1 MRRREPAPTALS
13 YTPIASPVTPA
24 QAGTNPPRNLRY
36 PPPPPPALSST
47 RRPAA
52 ATTLGE
58 LPMPRVFVTRE
69 LPGDQFAALRSDPQ
83 FQLDIW
89 PGDFPPPREDLLDRV
104 RGADGILCLI
114 TDRIDNAVLDAA
126 GAQLR
131 VVSQMAVGV
140 DNVDVAACT
149 ARGIPVGNTPGV
161 LTETTA
167 DIAWALILAAA
178 RRVVESAE
186 FVKRGDWKTWGPLL
200 MAGVDVH
207 DRTLGVVG
215 FGQIGQAVARRA
227 QGFGMRTLY
236 WNRTPRPERAA
247 QLGAQLRSL
256 DQLLAESDFISL
268 NIALTDDTHH
278 LIDAAALAT
287 MQPGAILINTARGP
301 IVDEAA
307 LADALR
313 DGRIAGAGLDVTE
326 VEPIDPASPLLTM
339 NNVVVLPHIGSA
351 SLATRAKMADIA
363 VANLRAALADQPMP
377 HRVN

>member
-1 MRRREPAPTALS
+1 MH
-13 YTPIASPVTPA
+13 
-24 QAGTNPPRNLRY
+24 
-36 PPPPPPALSST
+36 
-47 RRPAA
+47 
-52 ATTLGE
+52 
-58 LPMPRVFVTRE
+58 RVFVTRE
-69 LPGDQFAALRSDPQ
+69 LPGEQFAALRADSE
-83 FQLDIW
+83 FELDIW

-104 RGADGILCLI
+104 RGVDGILCLI
-114 TDRIDNAVLDAA
+114 TDRIDDAVLDAA
-126 GAQLR
+126 GEQLR

-200 MAGVDVH
+200 MAGADVH
-207 DRTLGVVG
+207 GRTLGVVG

-236 WNRTPRPERAA
+236 WNRTPRPEQAA
-247 QLGAQLRSL
+247 ELGAQLRSL
-256 DQLLAESDFISL
+256 GQLLEESDFVSL
-268 NIALTDDTHH
+268 NVALTEDTHH
-278 LIDAAALAT
+278 LVDADALAKMRPT
-287 MQPGAILINTARGP
+287 AMLINTARGP

-307 LADALR
+307 LAEALR
-313 DGRIAGAGLDVTE
+313 AGRIAGAGLDVTE
-326 VEPIDPASPLLTM
+326 VEPIDPASPLLTLD
-339 NNVVVLPHIGSA
+339 NVIVLPHIGSA
-351 SLATRAKMADIA
+351 SVATRAKMADIA
-363 VANLRAALADQPMP
+363 VANLRAALAGEPMP

>member
-1 MRRREPAPTALS
+1 MH
-13 YTPIASPVTPA
+13 
-24 QAGTNPPRNLRY
+24 
-36 PPPPPPALSST
+36 
-47 RRPAA
+47 
-52 ATTLGE
+52 
-58 LPMPRVFVTRE
+58 RVFVTRE
-69 LPGDQFAALRSDPQ
+69 LPGELFAALRADSE
-83 FQLDIW
+83 FELDIW

-104 RGADGILCLI
+104 HGVDGILCLI
-114 TDRIDNAVLDAA
+114 TDRIDDAVLAAA
-126 GAQLR
+126 GEQLR

-200 MAGVDVH
+200 MAGADVH
-207 DRTLGVVG
+207 GRTLGVVG

-236 WNRTPRPERAA
+236 WNRTPRPEQAA
-247 QLGAQLRSL
+247 ELGAQLRSL
-256 DQLLAESDFISL
+256 EQLLQESDFVSL
-268 NIALTDDTHH
+268 NVALTEDTHH
-278 LIDAAALAT
+278 LIDAEALAKMRPT
-287 MQPGAILINTARGP
+287 AMLINTARGP

-307 LADALR
+307 LAEALSA
-313 DGRIAGAGLDVTE
+313 GRIAGAGLDVTE
-326 VEPIDPASPLLTM
+326 VEPIDPASPLLTLD
-339 NNVVVLPHIGSA
+339 NVIVLPHIGSA
-351 SLATRAKMADIA
+351 SVATRAKMADIA
-363 VANLRAALADQPMP
+363 VANLRAALAGQPMP

>member
-1 MRRREPAPTALS
+1 MH
-13 YTPIASPVTPA
+13 
-24 QAGTNPPRNLRY
+24 
-36 PPPPPPALSST
+36 
-47 RRPAA
+47 
-52 ATTLGE
+52 
-58 LPMPRVFVTRE
+58 RVFVTRE
-69 LPGDQFAALRSDPQ
+69 LPGEQFAALRADSE
-83 FQLDIW
+83 FELDIW

-104 RGADGILCLI
+104 RGVDGILCLI
-114 TDRIDNAVLDAA
+114 TDRIDDAVLAAA
-126 GAQLR
+126 GEQLR

-200 MAGVDVH
+200 MAGADVH
-207 DRTLGVVG
+207 GRTLGVVG

-247 QLGAQLRSL
+247 ELGAQLRSL
-256 DQLLAESDFISL
+256 EQLLQESDFVSL
-268 NIALTDDTHH
+268 NVALTEDTHH
-278 LIDAAALAT
+278 LVDADALAKMRST
-287 MQPGAILINTARGP
+287 AILINTARGP

-307 LADALR
+307 LAEALSA
-313 DGRIAGAGLDVTE
+313 GRIAGAGLDVTE
-326 VEPIDPASPLLTM
+326 VEPIDPASPLLTLD
-339 NNVVVLPHIGSA
+339 NVIVLPHIGSA
-351 SLATRAKMADIA
+351 SVATRAKMADIA
-363 VANLRAALADQPMP
+363 VANLRAALAGQPMP

>member
-1 MRRREPAPTALS
+1 
-13 YTPIASPVTPA
+13 
-24 QAGTNPPRNLRY
+24 
-36 PPPPPPALSST
+36 
-47 RRPAA
+47 
-52 ATTLGE
+52 
-58 LPMPRVFVTRE
+58 MPRVFVTRE
-69 LPGDQFAALRSDPQ
+69 LPGDHFAALRSDPQ

-104 RGADGILCLI
+104 RGVDGLLCLI
-114 TDRIDNAVLDAA
+114 TDRIDAAVLDAA

-140 DNVDVAACT
+140 DNVDVDACA

-256 DQLLAESDFISL
+256 DQLLAESDFVSL
-268 NIALTDDTHH
+268 NVALTDDTHH
-278 LIDAAALAT
+278 LINAAALAK

-339 NNVVVLPHIGSA
+339 DNVVVLPHIGSA